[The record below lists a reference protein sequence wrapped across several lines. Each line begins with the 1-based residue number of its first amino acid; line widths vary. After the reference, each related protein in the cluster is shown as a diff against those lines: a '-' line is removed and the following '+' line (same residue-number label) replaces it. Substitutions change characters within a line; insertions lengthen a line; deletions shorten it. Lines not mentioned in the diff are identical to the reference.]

1 MSVTTYTSTC
11 NTCMRI
17 LHVDKYLYKMA
28 SICNC
33 VCSSHIVLACA
44 LLQVSCSRSSHNCF
58 HIQNVVYAS
67 SCIDE
72 QGVFRAP
79 TPEEAASGEG
89 LIGRKVNIF
98 WSGTGEFFVARV
110 SFFFFHLFEQ

>member
-1 MSVTTYTSTC
+1 VFACSLICT
-11 NTCMRI
+11 
-17 LHVDKYLYKMA
+17 DK
-28 SICNC
+28 
-33 VCSSHIVLACA
+33 
-44 LLQVSCSRSSHNCF
+44 
-58 HIQNVVYAS
+58 
-67 SCIDE
+67 

-110 SFFFFHLFEQ
+110 NFLYFICFQPLMLPKYASYFVVELATCDDIEISITSLYHQVYPYTLEVQVADAVGPYSMHARYTMTCD